1 MLAALV
7 TLTLIIPPVA
17 TYFVLRRL
25 KRVLQFK
32 NQAIA
37 SLFSL
42 STGMTIFIFS
52 AVGLITLFVS
62 ISPEYHAL
70 MARI

>member
-1 MLAALV
+1 MLAAFV

-25 KRVLQFK
+25 KRVIQFK
-32 NQAIA
+32 NQAAA
-37 SLFSL
+37 SMFFFSA
-42 STGMTIFIFS
+42 GFTIVIFS